1 MTMINLSLKVH
12 SKGLKFGTYL
22 DYGTK
27 TCAGYPGSLD
37 YLETDAKSLAEWN
50 VDFIKMD
57 GCNVDTERMVDGYME
72 FGRLMNETGR
82 PIV

>member
-1 MTMINLSLKVH
+1 MKIH

-27 TCAGYPGSLD
+27 TCAGYPGT
-37 YLETDAKSLAEWN
+37 YGFEATDAQSLADWG
-50 VDFIKMD
+50 VDFLKLD
-57 GCNVDTERMVDGYME
+57 GCYIDTSIMVDGYIE

-82 PIV
+82 PIM